1 MIDVETFTD
10 MSCQG
15 LQSFP
20 LNTMA
25 ESLFDHLFRRK
36 IKIVSMEDKN
46 SCFSAKP
53 TWNMN
58 SRDSKCSRKNNI
70 TCGILPT
77 LRALASREC
86 NDQGSVCLVPLDVD
100 MDAAIHLQMILLEA
114 YCREI
119 GIRVSR
125 VPLNTLQDL
134 LGPGHSDLS
143 CVLIDDP
150 YFMDPPE

>member
-25 ESLFDHLFRRK
+25 E
-36 IKIVSMEDKN
+36 
-46 SCFSAKP
+46 SAKP